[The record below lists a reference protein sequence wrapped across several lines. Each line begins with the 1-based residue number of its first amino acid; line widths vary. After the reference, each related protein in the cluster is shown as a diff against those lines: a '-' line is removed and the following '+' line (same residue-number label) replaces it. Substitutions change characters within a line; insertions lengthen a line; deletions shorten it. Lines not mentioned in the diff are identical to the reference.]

1 MLKVQDLMTPNPV
14 AVSQD
19 TSLKKVWKLMKVED
33 HRHLPVINRQGELT
47 GIITDRDLR
56 LAMNSPYVLHERKED
71 EHLLASNTALG
82 IMTDKPFT
90 VAPNDPAYQA
100 AEILGLH
107 KFGALPVVEGKTLVG
122 IISVTD
128 FLAQFIVEQTM

>member
-14 AVSQD
+14 AVSED
-19 TSLKKVWKLMKVED
+19 TSLKKVWQLMKVED
-33 HRHLPVINRQGELT
+33 HRQLPVVNRQGELT

-56 LAMNSPYVLHERKED
+56 LAINSPYVLHERKED
-71 EHLLASNTALG
+71 EHLLATTTALG
-82 IMTDKPFT
+82 IMTDNPFT
-90 VAPNDPAYQA
+90 VTPDDPAYQA
-100 AEILGLH
+100 AEILSLH
-107 KFGALPVVEGKTLVG
+107 KFGALPVVEGKILVG